1 MKLKLLH
8 LYADL
13 MNLYGEYGNIAA
25 LKRHLEDQGAQ
36 VSVIKT
42 ETAAG
47 ISFGAFDFVY
57 IGSGTEKNMKKALV
71 DLRKEK
77 ESFTRAVQ
85 GGTVMLL
92 TGNAFEML
100 GQAVTDGTG
109 KNYEGLCLAPFT
121 TTEQSKKRITGDCYC
136 VCDFL
141 HEPLVGFINK
151 CSDIQG
157 VETPLFDMQMGFGNS
172 ENETLEG
179 LHLRNLFGTH
189 MIGPILVKNP
199 HFMEYI
205 VTLLCTRQNAEF
217 VPVPKEYPYTQRAYT
232 VTKEKL
238 YARMQREI

>member
-157 VETPLFDMQMGFGNS
+157 VETPLFDMDRKCGCTVKQ
-172 ENETLEG
+172 G
-179 LHLRNLFGTH
+179 LRCVPCLR
-189 MIGPILVKNP
+189 
-199 HFMEYI
+199 
-205 VTLLCTRQNAEF
+205 A
-217 VPVPKEYPYTQRAYT
+217 
-232 VTKEKL
+232 
-238 YARMQREI
+238 

>member
-77 ESFTRAVQ
+77 ESFTSYSR
-85 GGTVMLL
+85 
-92 TGNAFEML
+92 
-100 GQAVTDGTG
+100 
-109 KNYEGLCLAPFT
+109 
-121 TTEQSKKRITGDCYC
+121 
-136 VCDFL
+136 
-141 HEPLVGFINK
+141 
-151 CSDIQG
+151 
-157 VETPLFDMQMGFGNS
+157 
-172 ENETLEG
+172 
-179 LHLRNLFGTH
+179 LRHSRRPGS
-189 MIGPILVKNP
+189 
-199 HFMEYI
+199 
-205 VTLLCTRQNAEF
+205 
-217 VPVPKEYPYTQRAYT
+217 
-232 VTKEKL
+232 
-238 YARMQREI
+238 